1 MTIEELFLVQV
12 GAAMQYSGRPASW
25 EALEKCMTDVSEFLA
40 VANDPRVHPLLADEL
55 RTAAKNA
62 GEFAEEA
69 LRWIRTVELLE
80 LLQKHPGFKEKKD
93 HFWSTTAQLLGWQA
107 SSSSQAL

>member
-40 VANDPRVHPLLADEL
+40 VANDPRVHPYVG
-55 RTAAKNA
+55 T
-62 GEFAEEA
+62 
-69 LRWIRTVELLE
+69 
-80 LLQKHPGFKEKKD
+80 
-93 HFWSTTAQLLGWQA
+93 
-107 SSSSQAL
+107 